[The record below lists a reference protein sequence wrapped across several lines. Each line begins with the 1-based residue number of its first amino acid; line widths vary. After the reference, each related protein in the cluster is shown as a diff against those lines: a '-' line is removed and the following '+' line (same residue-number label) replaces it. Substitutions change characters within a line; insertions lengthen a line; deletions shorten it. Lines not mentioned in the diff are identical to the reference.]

1 MQYDSDLE
9 LLNRD
14 SLECTYSLKKVC
26 KGDLT
31 MRKIGVLTSGGDAPG
46 MNAAIRAVVR
56 NSIYNNINV
65 LGIKDGYKG
74 LVEGDSIEMSLSSVA
89 DIIHRGGTILGSARS
104 KEFAQ
109 EEGFNKALKNIKYLG
124 IDGIISIG
132 GDGTFRGALELS
144 KAGIPVIGIPGT
156 IDNDLPYTQYTLGF
170 FTALSTV
177 LESVEKIR
185 DTSSSHSRTNVIQ
198 VMGRDCGDLA
208 LYAGL
213 AGGAEMVIIPE
224 VEYNIDEISDKIMQG
239 RARGKKH
246 SIVILAEGA
255 GDAKDISEQIEAKT
269 GIATRYSILGYT
281 QRGGTPSAYDR
292 LIGSQMGAMAVDLL
306 NNSIKNRVLGVKGSE
321 VFHLDME
328 EALAIEKKFDKKTY
342 QLTKI
347 LSI

>member
-1 MQYDSDLE
+1 
-9 LLNRD
+9 
-14 SLECTYSLKKVC
+14 
-26 KGDLT
+26 

-56 NSIYNNINV
+56 NAIYNNVNV
-65 LGIKDGYKG
+65 TGIKNGFRG
-74 LVEGDSIEMSLSSVA
+74 LVDSDSMEMNLSSVA
-89 DIIHRGGTILGSARS
+89 DIIHRGGTVLGSARS
-104 KEFAQ
+104 EEFQ
-109 EEGFNKALKNIKYLG
+109 TPEGFKKALKNIKYLG
-124 IDGIISIG
+124 IDGIVAIG
-132 GDGTFRGALELS
+132 GNGTFKGMLELA
-144 KAGIPVIGIPGT
+144 KAGVPVVGIPGT

-170 FTALSTV
+170 FTALTTV

-224 VEYNIDEISDKIMQG
+224 VEYNIDEVCDKIMQG

-246 SIVILAEGA
+246 SIIILAEGA
-255 GDAKDISEQIEAKT
+255 GDAKDISELIEKKT
-269 GIATRYSILGYT
+269 GIATRYSVLGYT

-292 LIGSQMGAMAVDLL
+292 LVGSQMGAKAVELL
-306 NNSIKNRVLGVKGSE
+306 NSSISGRVLGVRGTE
-321 VFHLDME
+321 IFHMDIE
-328 EALAIEKKFDKKTY
+328 EALAIEKKFDDTTY
-342 QLTKI
+342 ELTKI